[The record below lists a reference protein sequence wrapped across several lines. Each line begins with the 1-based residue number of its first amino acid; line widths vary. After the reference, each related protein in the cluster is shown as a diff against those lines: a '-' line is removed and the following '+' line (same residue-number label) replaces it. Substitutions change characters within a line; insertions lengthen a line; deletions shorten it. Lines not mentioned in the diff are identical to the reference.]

1 MVHNN
6 LYDKGKDY
14 KDIKLLMIPEEE
26 EDTENIL
33 IHDWT
38 ERVQSIKI
46 N

>member
-1 MVHNN
+1 MVHNNN

-14 KDIKLLMIPEEE
+14 KDIKLLMIPE